1 MVDEN
6 TGIAKIRESLGEL
19 ALGRS
24 DSFVVQ
30 RWLNTLIESAVQHPR
45 LSTFAPFQE
54 YFVDQRPIE
63 DQLSSFL
70 AGEFSSLIP
79 GTDESQMTT
88 FRLALAN
95 QLSAPEAFTTR
106 SGDRLVISD
115 LYQTLF
121 SWLANTHVLSALN
134 TAQKVVQDPRIAEI
148 SLPDSQP
155 LALFLFRALNVQ
167 LAPKARGRS
176 FYQAVFQF
184 ALDAPDAVA
193 ADIPCIIEANV
204 RALGDDNDML
214 RRLFSEYSVLRTAYR
229 RYLSNHY
236 PKLFEKYE
244 TRFMAKI
251 NAALPREFSVC
262 LEAIDTPSRTPT
274 NAEMAEK
281 TKKQKNL
288 CAIDR
293 IKGSV
298 RKTTLRKQ
306 KNVEQVNIFVT
317 AQLPVAA

>member
-1 MVDEN
+1 MADEN

-79 GTDESQMTT
+79 GTDETQMTT
-88 FRLALAN
+88 FGLALAD

-121 SWLANTHVLSALN
+121 SWLANADVLSALN
-134 TAQKVVQDPRIAEI
+134 TAQEIVQNPRIAEI

-155 LALFLFRALNVQ
+155 LALFLFRTFNMQ
-167 LAPKARGRS
+167 LATKSRGRS
-176 FYQAVFQF
+176 LYQAVFQF
-184 ALDAPDAVA
+184 ALDYPDAVA
-193 ADIPCIIEANV
+193 ADIPDIIEANV

-229 RYLSNHY
+229 RYLSNRY
-236 PKLFEKYE
+236 PKLLEKYE
-244 TRFMAKI
+244 TRFMARIK
-251 NAALPREFSVC
+251 AALPREFSVC
-262 LEAIDTPSRTPT
+262 LEALDTPLRTPT
-274 NAEMAEK
+274 NAEMTEK
-281 TKKQKNL
+281 QRSVFKL
-288 CAIDR
+288 WAFAIFP
-293 IKGSV
+293 
-298 RKTTLRKQ
+298 L
-306 KNVEQVNIFVT
+306 
-317 AQLPVAA
+317 